1 MNTLD
6 IIILVIVLIPTLLG
20 LRKGLLKSIFSLAGI
35 ITGLFL
41 ATKYYDKTGSYLNF
55 LNADPKLISLI
66 SFILI
71 LVLSYL
77 ILTYIAG
84 KISGINAVTKTFDK
98 IAGIALG
105 LMKGLIIASLF
116 LIITTNSFKVF
127 DNNMISD
134 SRFYLIVKNI
144 APDTY
149 NLILKIFPGAK
160 DFYEELNKK
169 LFTSN

>member
-6 IIILVIVLIPTLLG
+6 IIILVLVLIPTLLG

-41 ATKYYDKTGSYLNF
+41 ATKYYDKTGSYLAF
-55 LNADPKLISLI
+55 LKADPKLISLI

-71 LVLSYL
+71 LVLSYFA
-77 ILTYIAG
+77 LTYIAG

-98 IAGIALG
+98 IAGVALG
-105 LMKGLIIASLF
+105 LLKGLIIASLF
-116 LIITTNSFKVF
+116 LLMTTNTFKIF
-127 DNNMISD
+127 DDNITKD
-134 SRFYLIVKNI
+134 SKFYSIVKDI

-149 NLILKIFPGAK
+149 NLILKLFPNAK

-169 LFTSN
+169 LFTSY